1 MSNHDKTERVLR
13 RFEPGRRDAMRKIL
27 AGTAIYTA
35 PVVTSFSMDTLGGAA
50 HAQACYANQTNSS
63 GCVAVP
69 TLSEGSQIGL
79 IAALAAAGAY
89 LFRRGR

>member
-1 MSNHDKTERVLR
+1 MSKQDKTERVLA

-35 PVVTSFSMDTLGGAA
+35 PVVTTFSMDTLGGAA
-50 HAQACYANQTNSS
+50 HAQTCYANQTNA
-63 GCVAVP
+63 CVSVP
-69 TLSEGSQIGL
+69 TLSEGSQVGL

>member
-1 MSNHDKTERVLR
+1 MSNDEKLERVLR
-13 RFEPGRRDAMRKIL
+13 RFEPGRREAMRKIL

-35 PVVTSFSMDTLGGAA
+35 PVVASFSMDSLGGSA
-50 HAQACYANQTNSS
+50 HAQQVYCANQP
-63 GCVAVP
+63 GACAIP
-69 TLSEGSQIGL
+69 TLSEGSQVGL